1 MRAIWSGALGFGL
14 INIPIKLYSGS
25 RDRALKFR
33 LLDKH
38 DHCEISYKKVCRSD
52 DKPVDQ
58 KDIVKGYEYEK
69 GQYVILTPED
79 FKEANAKKTSTIEI
93 VNFSDESDV
102 DVKYI
107 DKPYYLE
114 PDKKSAK
121 AYVLL
126 RDALRQSK
134 KVGIARYVIKDKEHI
149 GMVRAEGNILA
160 LIQLRFEDELVS
172 QSDLNIPG
180 KADYSKKEMDMALS
194 LIESITEPFKAS
206 NFKDTYADELRK
218 LIEEKVKGA
227 APRKKKKGD
236 RFEATDA
243 TDLFEMLK
251 KSLDKDK
258 VK

>member
-1 MRAIWSGALGFGL
+1 MRAIWSGSLGFGL
-14 INIPIKLYSGS
+14 INIPVKLYSGS
-25 RDRALKFR
+25 KDRALKFR

-69 GQYVILTPED
+69 GQYVVLTPED
-79 FKEANAKKTSTIEI
+79 FKSANAKKTSTIEI
-93 VNFSDESDV
+93 VNFSKESDI
-102 DVKYI
+102 DAKYI

-126 RDALRQSK
+126 RDALKSSK

-149 GMVRAEGNILA
+149 GMIRVDGKVLQ
-160 LIQLRFEDELVS
+160 LVQLRYEDEVIEPEDVKVPS
-172 QSDLNIPG
+172 E
-180 KADYSKKEMDMALS
+180 AAYTKKEMDMALS
-194 LIESITEPFKAS
+194 LIDSITEEFDPS
-206 NFKDTYADELRK
+206 NFKDTYTDELKKMIEQK
-218 LIEEKVKGA
+218 LKGA
-227 APRKKKKGD
+227 VPKKNKGEK
-236 RFEATDA
+236 RMQATES

-251 KSLDKDK
+251 KSLDKEK